1 MATILSMLRRFE
13 ALDTDKVITDTMQQS
28 TDAIADT
35 SAEQINSGIKSDGT
49 EMPDY
54 SFRSVFQYGKQPG
67 PIRLRDK
74 GSWQAGKY
82 AAVVGD
88 RLVIS
93 STDPKNDMLENNPR
107 WAGQI
112 HLLSDKYKAEVMREA
127 VRPAFKQNIEQAT
140 GLKMK

>member
-1 MATILSMLRRFE
+1 
-13 ALDTDKVITDTMQQS
+13 MQES
-28 TDAIADT
+28 TDAIADM

-74 GSWQAGKY
+74 GNWQAGKY
-82 AAVVGD
+82 ARVVGD
-88 RLVIS
+88 KLVIS

-112 HLLSDKYKAEVMREA
+112 HLLSDKYKVEVIREK
-127 VRPAFKQNIEQAT
+127 VRPVFKNKIEDAT